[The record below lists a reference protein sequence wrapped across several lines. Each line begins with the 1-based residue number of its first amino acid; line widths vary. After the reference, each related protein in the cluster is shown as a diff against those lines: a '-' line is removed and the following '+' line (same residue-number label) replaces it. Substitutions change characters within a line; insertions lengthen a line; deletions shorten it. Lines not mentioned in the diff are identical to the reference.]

1 MRRFEAKVDMDQLVN
16 KMFGNQ
22 ENTLW
27 VEKFRPDTLDGYVG
41 NEHIIEKVKLYIESG
56 DVPHLLFYGQAGTG
70 KTTLA
75 KIIANNVDADV
86 MYINAS
92 DENNVDTVRSKIKNY
107 ASTVGFKRWKIVI
120 LDEADYMTPN
130 GQAAL
135 RNLMET
141 FSKTTRFILTCNY
154 VEKII
159 DPIQS
164 RCQTFGITPPNKVE
178 VAKRIVSIL
187 KELNVEFDKEDLV
200 AIVNAGYP
208 DVRRVLNSCQRQVVD
223 GKLQVDAT
231 SIIQANYMTKVL
243 DILSSETS
251 KKDAFKSV
259 RQIIADSK
267 VKDFTALYKFLFDE
281 IDNYA
286 KGHIASVIL
295 ILAEQQYQDSFAVDK
310 ELHVMATMVKILNE
324 IK

>member
-1 MRRFEAKVDMDQLVN
+1 
-16 KMFGNQ
+16 MFGSQ

-27 VEKFRPDTLDGYVG
+27 VEKFRPGTLDGYVG
-41 NEHIIEKVKLYIESG
+41 NEHIIDKVKLYLKSG
-56 DVPHLLFYGQAGTG
+56 DVPHLLFYGGAGTG

-75 KIIANNVDADV
+75 KIIANNVDADI

-92 DENNVDTVRSKIKNY
+92 DENNIDTVRTKIKSY

-164 RCQTFGITPPNKVE
+164 RCQVFGITPPNKKE
-178 VAKRIVSIL
+178 VAKRIVEIL
-187 KELNVEFDKEDLV
+187 KDENVEFEMSDL
-200 AIVNAGYP
+200 ATLINSGYP
-208 DVRRVLNSCQRQVVD
+208 DIRRVLNSAQRQVID
-223 GKLQVDAT
+223 GKLEIDKQSLV
-231 SIIQANYMTKVL
+231 QANYMTKLL
-243 DILSSETS
+243 DILQNDGD
-251 KKDAFKSV
+251 KKSCFQNI
-259 RQIIADSK
+259 RQLINDSK

-281 IDNYA
+281 IDTYGT
-286 KGHIASVIL
+286 GHVASIIL
-295 ILAEQQYQDSFAVDK
+295 ILAEAQYQDAFAVDK
-310 ELHVMATMVKILNE
+310 EIHIMSTMIKIINE
-324 IK
+324 LK